1 MIADSFTYALVNKLI
16 HIEIAT
22 KNAVFFDLDGVIWQ
36 GQQMIEGANTSI
48 TAIQELKKIMFI
60 TNNSSKTRLQY
71 VERLAQLGIHITEE
85 EILTSGYA
93 ASVYLGKN
101 AAGSQIFVVGEEG
114 LKSELENHDLVV
126 VDNITEGVDYVLVG
140 LDRRFTYNKLAHAL
154 TAILN
159 GAQYLATND
168 DVVLPTEHGL
178 LPGSGALV
186 SALNTCARKTP
197 EITFGKPNP
206 FMLEL
211 ALNHLGIQAKDAVMI
226 GDRIETDISA
236 AKHLDMF
243 SILVLSGVT
252 SLNDLKSYEIVPD
265 LVLATINDLIE

>member
-16 HIEIAT
+16 HTEIANKT
-22 KNAVFFDLDGVIWQ
+22 TIFFDLDGVIWQ
-36 GQQMIEGANTSI
+36 GQQMIKGARKTI
-48 TAIQELKKIMFI
+48 ATIQEIKKIIFI
-60 TNNSSKTRLQY
+60 TNNSTKTRLQY
-71 VERLAQLGIHITEE
+71 VKQLAQLGIHITVED
-85 EILTSGYA
+85 ILTSGYA
-93 ASVYLGKN
+93 ASSYLGKN
-101 AAGSQIFVVGEEG
+101 AAGSRIFVIGEEG
-114 LKSELENHDLVV
+114 LKSELEHHGLVV
-126 VDNITEGVDYVLVG
+126 VDNTTEDVDYVLLG
-140 LDRRFTYNKLAHAL
+140 LDRRFSYDKLAHAM

-178 LPGSGALV
+178 QPGSGSLV
-186 SALNTCARKTP
+186 NALNTCAQKTP

-211 ALNHLGIQAKDAVMI
+211 SLNRLGIHAKDAVMV

-236 AKHLDMF
+236 AKRLNMF

-252 SLNDLKSYEIVPD
+252 SLDDLKSYEISPD